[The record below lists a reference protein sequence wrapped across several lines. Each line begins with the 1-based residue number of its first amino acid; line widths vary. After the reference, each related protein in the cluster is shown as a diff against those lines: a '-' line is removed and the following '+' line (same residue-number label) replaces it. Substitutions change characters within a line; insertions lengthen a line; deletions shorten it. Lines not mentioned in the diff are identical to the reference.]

1 MASAAVAGTVL
12 CGAVSAEHTGIKNT
26 DDSEKAQVLQLLE
39 VMNGDENGNL
49 NLDAP
54 VTRAEFVKMAVCASV
69 NKDSAGQSA
78 VSLFPDVT
86 DSHWAVGY
94 VSTAIKAGLVSGYLD
109 GTFRPENTVKL
120 EEAVIISLKLLGYTN
135 DDFKGS
141 YPESQLAKY
150 HEIDLDTGMTASR
163 GDTLTRL
170 DCMRLLYNTLC
181 TKTKSGAVYC
191 TTLGY
196 TTDADNTIDYLA
208 LLSADMTGPYVTTG
222 GSISS
227 KVSFIG
233 HPNAVFYRDGKLST
247 LSAVSDYDVY
257 YYSNKLKTVWCYT
270 DKEFGK
276 IDSVNPNRETPQSV
290 TLGSANYSLTPAA
303 AKKLTNAG
311 GIGKDDYVMLMLDK
325 DGAVADLV
333 LADAAL
339 YDAYAD
345 KDSDR
350 LTEVNKTISDP
361 IVVKDFVSYK
371 NDIPFD
377 LTSATILLDSEP
389 IDASDIR
396 VNDVIYYS
404 EPFRSVWVFRDTKSG
419 VCNAISPNR
428 QNPQSVT
435 VGGVTYTLST
445 DDIVYKFS
453 NYGTF
458 KTDMLVTLLLGKDG
472 GAVDVIA
479 ADESIIGDG
488 ENQVSYADIVSSTLK
503 GPYIVEKDG
512 ALTSDAEIKPASAVL
527 YKNNKT
533 VSASDIHKYDVYY
546 YSKLLNTVWLYNDTA
561 VGTVESIAPTR
572 VNPTSVTVSGKTYTL
587 ESSGAQYAL
596 SSLGSYDVGDRVTLL
611 LGKDGA
617 VAGVAGVDAAGAK
630 TVYGVVTASGEKT
643 YTDKDGKNYKADYV
657 TVFTV
662 DGDTFTYEYDSSYKA
677 GDAVKVIV
685 TENKTQITGLSGPRS
700 LSYAVD
706 VIDAVKDGKI
716 AKDAK
721 IID

>member
-1 MASAAVAGTVL
+1 MKQWIRFLASAAVAGTVL

-163 GDTLTRL
+163 GNTLTRL

-290 TLGSANYSLTPAA
+290 TLGSANYSLTPTA

-361 IVVKDFVSYK
+361 IVVKDLVSYK

-377 LTSATILLDSEP
+377 LSSATILLDSEP

-396 VNDVIYYS
+396 INDVIYYS

-512 ALTSDAEIKPASAVL
+512 ALTSDAEIKLASAVL

-561 VGTVESIAPTR
+561 VGTVESISPTR

-662 DGDTFTYEYDSSYKA
+662 MS
-677 GDAVKVIV
+677 
-685 TENKTQITGLSGPRS
+685 
-700 LSYAVD
+700 
-706 VIDAVKDGKI
+706 
-716 AKDAK
+716 
-721 IID
+721 

>member
-1 MASAAVAGTVL
+1 MYRPLSRPVL
-12 CGAVSAEHTGIKNT
+12 FRVI
-26 DDSEKAQVLQLLE
+26 
-39 VMNGDENGNL
+39 
-49 NLDAP
+49 
-54 VTRAEFVKMAVCASV
+54 
-69 NKDSAGQSA
+69 
-78 VSLFPDVT
+78 
-86 DSHWAVGY
+86 
-94 VSTAIKAGLVSGYLD
+94 LD

-290 TLGSANYSLTPAA
+290 TLGSANYSLTPTA

-361 IVVKDFVSYK
+361 IVVKNLVSYK
-371 NDIPFD
+371 NEIPFV
-377 LTSATILLDSEP
+377 LTSGHHS
-389 IDASDIR
+389 S
-396 VNDVIYYS
+396 
-404 EPFRSVWVFRDTKSG
+404 
-419 VCNAISPNR
+419 R
-428 QNPQSVT
+428 Q
-435 VGGVTYTLST
+435 
-445 DDIVYKFS
+445 
-453 NYGTF
+453 
-458 KTDMLVTLLLGKDG
+458 
-472 GAVDVIA
+472 
-479 ADESIIGDG
+479 
-488 ENQVSYADIVSSTLK
+488 
-503 GPYIVEKDG
+503 
-512 ALTSDAEIKPASAVL
+512 
-527 YKNNKT
+527 
-533 VSASDIHKYDVYY
+533 
-546 YSKLLNTVWLYNDTA
+546 
-561 VGTVESIAPTR
+561 
-572 VNPTSVTVSGKTYTL
+572 
-587 ESSGAQYAL
+587 
-596 SSLGSYDVGDRVTLL
+596 
-611 LGKDGA
+611 
-617 VAGVAGVDAAGAK
+617 
-630 TVYGVVTASGEKT
+630 
-643 YTDKDGKNYKADYV
+643 
-657 TVFTV
+657 
-662 DGDTFTYEYDSSYKA
+662 
-677 GDAVKVIV
+677 
-685 TENKTQITGLSGPRS
+685 
-700 LSYAVD
+700 
-706 VIDAVKDGKI
+706 
-716 AKDAK
+716 
-721 IID
+721 